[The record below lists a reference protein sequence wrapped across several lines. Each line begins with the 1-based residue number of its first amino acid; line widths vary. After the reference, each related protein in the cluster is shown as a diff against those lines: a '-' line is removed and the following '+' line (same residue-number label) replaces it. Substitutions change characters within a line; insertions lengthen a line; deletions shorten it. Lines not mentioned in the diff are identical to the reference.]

1 MKNCVFNDKIT
12 EKNIEGAGKMKQ
24 ITKTSCRLLAGCG
37 IVSAVFSLICL
48 YYILEFTEGLG
59 GIETLSRIDFF
70 GNLSSAALKIGTF
83 AAIVC
88 DMLGRRKK

>member
-1 MKNCVFNDKIT
+1 
-12 EKNIEGAGKMKQ
+12 MKQ

-59 GIETLSRIDFF
+59 GIETLSRLDFF